1 MAKRR
6 TMQTVRLGAIARDG
20 GVSKSV
26 DLSSFT
32 SAILFISSTGVGAK
46 AQMQTEI
53 SPDGFDVADGSAT
66 WFEYS
71 GTIYKM
77 IASGGNAYYPP
88 GEFARPMPDA
98 QDTYGVGNSSAPC
111 GRRMRAK
118 NSGSAVGVFVDADD
132 SYVEAHRRVA

>member
-6 TMQTVRLGAIARDG
+6 TMQTVRLGAIAKDG

-77 IASGGNAYYPP
+77 MPSGSNAYYRS
-88 GEFARPMPDA
+88 GESARPMPNSE
-98 QDTYGVGNSSAPC
+98 DTYGVGNNSAPC

-118 NSGSAVGVFVDADD
+118 NSGSAVGAFVDADD